1 MQSVV
6 ESNSVVFNCSVNG
19 LTSPVFTWY
28 SNIDGALVMLTASS
42 NIVIQQTTQGDMS
55 YSTLTLVSAART
67 DAGQY
72 VCSVTSQTT
81 NGTTTASLTVY
92 CEYMCIND
100 CHFILMVYLFSP
112 LSCSY
117 HLPTASGCGG
127 CTAKHCYIHLFS

>member
-55 YSTLTLVSAART
+55 YSTLTLVSAARS

-92 CEYMCIND
+92 CEYTQS
-100 CHFILMVYLFSP
+100 VYQ
-112 LSCSY
+112 
-117 HLPTASGCGG
+117 
-127 CTAKHCYIHLFS
+127 